1 VSRTRRSS
9 DDAGTDRPATTGTEG
24 LGAAGGEPAAPPPAP
39 HPEAD
44 ATPVP
49 PPPPPPEP
57 PADAAAGPPEIQS
70 ATPAAEPSPAPSSP
84 LDVGPPPERAPE
96 APDEADGRPAGAHDA
111 DGDPTTAYGTGR
123 LDDASADDRP
133 DDRPGDRPDDA
144 SADDDDGRADDVPVV
159 TEADVAAPAALDEG
173 RDDEGRDEG
182 PGDDVDLHAGPYTDA
197 GDVGADDTDVDA
209 DDSDVDAGA
218 VTAAPPPATVG
229 SFVARGREDL
239 QRRWDDVQVDFVD
252 DPRRAVE
259 RADGLVGDV
268 VDEIMRALATER
280 EQLAGPWRDADAAS
294 TEDLRLT
301 FQRYRSMFQRL
312 LQT

>member
-1 VSRTRRSS
+1 MSRTRRSR
-9 DDAGTDRPATTGTEG
+9 DEADTDRPATTGTEG
-24 LGAAGGEPAAPPPAP
+24 LGAAGREPAAPPPDTPPGAG
-39 HPEAD
+39 EAS
-44 ATPVP
+44 VP

-57 PADAAAGPPEIQS
+57 P
-70 ATPAAEPSPAPSSP
+70 PAPASP

-96 APDEADGRPAGAHDA
+96 PTGEADERPPEAPGA
-111 DGDPTTAYGTGR
+111 DGDPTTAYGTGSV
-123 LDDASADDRP
+123 DDASTADASTAEDDRAADASTDDAMTADDRA
-133 DDRPGDRPDDA
+133 DDA
-144 SADDDDGRADDVPVV
+144 TTADDDRAAEAPVV

-173 RDDEGRDEG
+173 RDDVGRDEG
-182 PGDDVDLHAGPYTDA
+182 LGDDTDLHAAPDVYTA
-197 GDVGADDTDVDA
+197 GDADTAGDSGPAADA
-209 DDSDVDAGA
+209 AGDVDAGA

-229 SFVARGREDL
+229 SFVARGRDDL